1 MLISSWAVAM
11 NLIAIALLGFFIA
24 ALIMSCAWL
33 LLNKFI
39 NLFSMKSQK
48 SLVWGWVAGPWFL
61 GLITTLLFSPLFAN
75 TFLYRWIEE
84 VAHWHHLYVFQMSS
98 WHGISVILFVFFS
111 VALIS
116 MKGWQL
122 YQQNSAVQVLNAFS
136 NSHQKNYGLHNVV
149 VLQSDVPTAF
159 TSGLFKPKCYVSS
172 GLINNLSD
180 KELDIVIQ
188 HELAHAHKK
197 DPLSKLFIAF
207 LSAYYPKKIAM
218 DLNAKYSLITEH
230 LADRAT
236 AIQHSAEYVASTLV
250 KVARLQKVMP
260 TQVQNPAL
268 SYFGANSITQRV
280 QQLLNPTNKSI
291 PLLIPLSSMLIMLCL
306 TVLAVDATHH
316 LVETIFTHS

>member
-33 LLNKFI
+33 LFGKFI

-48 SLVWGWVAGPWFL
+48 TLVWGWVAGPWVL
-61 GLITTLLFSPLFAN
+61 GLITTLLFSPLFSN

-98 WHGISVILFVFFS
+98 WHGIFVILFVCFS

-116 MKGWQL
+116 IKGWQL
-122 YQQNSAVQVLNAFS
+122 HRQNSAVQVLNAFS
-136 NSHQKNYGLHNVV
+136 NSHQKNYGLHSVV

-159 TSGLFKPKCYVSS
+159 TSGLFKPKCYVSN

-188 HELAHAHKK
+188 HELAHAHNK

-207 LSAYYPKKIAM
+207 LSAYYPKKLAM

-230 LADRAT
+230 LADQAT
-236 AIQHSAEYVASTLV
+236 AIQHSAEDVAATLV
-250 KVARLQKVMP
+250 KVTRLQKAMP
-260 TQVQNPAL
+260 KPAHNPAL
-268 SYFGANSITQRV
+268 SYFGADNITQRV
-280 QQLLNPTNKSI
+280 QQLLNPTNQSI
-291 PLLIPLSSMLIMLCL
+291 PLLIPLCSMLIMLCL

-316 LVETIFTHS
+316 LVESIFTHS